1 MQDIYSQ
8 VIPQAPYVIWAYALI
23 WVSLLGFVGMV
34 FVRLRRLDK
43 QMQVL
48 EEAIKRREQQG

>member
-23 WVSLLGFVGMV
+23 WVSLLGFVAMV
-34 FVRLRRLDK
+34 FARLRRLDK

-48 EEAIKRREQQG
+48 EEALKRREQQA

>member
-8 VIPQAPYVIWAYALI
+8 VLPQAPYVIWAYALI

-34 FVRLRRLDK
+34 FARLRRLDK

-48 EEAIKRREQQG
+48 EEAVRRREQQS

>member
-23 WVSLLGFVGMV
+23 WISLLGFVGMV
-34 FVRLRRLDK
+34 FARLRRLDK
-43 QMQVL
+43 QIRAL
-48 EEAIKRREQQG
+48 EDAIKRRQEQ

>member
-23 WVSLLGFVGMV
+23 WVALLGFVGTV

-43 QMQVL
+43 QMRVL
-48 EEAIKRREQQG
+48 EEALKRREQ

>member
-48 EEAIKRREQQG
+48 EEAIKRREQQD

>member
-43 QMQVL
+43 QMQAL
-48 EEAIKRREQQG
+48 EEAIKRREQQ